1 MFNGGNIRL
10 TRLDNIL
17 TPAKHSCGRCYSGAP
32 SGLRAIGGYFQP
44 LLPTAP
50 PPN

>member
-17 TPAKHSCGRCYSGAP
+17 TPAQHSCSRCYSGAP
-32 SGLRAIGGYFQP
+32 SGLRAIQG
-44 LLPTAP
+44 LLSAVAPDRATA
-50 PPN
+50 